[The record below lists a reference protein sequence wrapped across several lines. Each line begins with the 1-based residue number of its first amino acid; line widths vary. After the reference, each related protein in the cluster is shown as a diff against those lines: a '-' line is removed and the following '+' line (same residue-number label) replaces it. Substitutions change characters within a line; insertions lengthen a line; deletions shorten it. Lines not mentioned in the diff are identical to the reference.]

1 MFKSF
6 LNHLLTAKKQ
16 FNSASLSLLFA
27 SIAYVEQ
34 KKKVLATTILLLI
47 GGAAIAG
54 TTGGGTTGSEF
65 LNLYNMIFGWATG
78 YLGRSLAIGSFLLGA
93 ILGLAGKVILCLSG
107 LGFAIVLAMG
117 PGIING
123 MFSGLI

>member
-1 MFKSF
+1 MFKTIFNHSLTVRNE
-6 LNHLLTAKKQ
+6 LNEAI
-16 FNSASLSLLFA
+16 LSLLFA
-27 SIAYVEQ
+27 SIAFVERQ
-34 KKKVLATTILLLI
+34 KKMLLTSVLLLI
-47 GGAAIAG
+47 GCAAFAG